1 MELKDLNEARREILE
16 IDDRM
21 AELFERRMILSARI
35 AEVKKE
41 MGLPVYDPDR
51 EKVVL
56 EKAVGGITDNDLK
69 EYCKML
75 IAKMMEL
82 SRSYQNRLIDESL

>member
-16 IDDRM
+16 IDDRI

-56 EKAVGGITDNDLK
+56 EKAVDSISDNDLK
-69 EYCKML
+69 EYCQML

-82 SRSYQNRLIDESL
+82 SRSYQNRLIDNSL

>member
-1 MELKDLNEARREILE
+1 MNEARREILE
-16 IDDRM
+16 IDDRI

-56 EKAVGGITDNDLK
+56 EKAVDSISDNDLK
-69 EYCKML
+69 EYCQML

-82 SRSYQNRLIDESL
+82 SRSYQNRLIDNSL